1 MTFLNNGLLPRKRY
15 HGLVLSLFL
24 TTLFYGCGGFKVARY
39 YENGALATAAPIAT
53 EIGLQVFKKGG
64 NAFDVAVAV
73 GFTLAVAHPEAG
85 NIGGGGFAMVRD
97 GKNGDIRALDFR
109 ETAPQAA
116 YEMMYLNDQVEV
128 IPDLS
133 TFGAKACGVPGTVAG
148 LFELWTT
155 YGSLPWD
162 SLVLIAAKL
171 ADTGFFVDDYLS
183 QSLDKNKEKL
193 TAFDETAKMF
203 FPEAQSLKPGDRLIQ
218 KDLAN
223 TLLLIADEGRDGFY
237 KGEVA
242 DKFVACMQKHGGLI
256 TQSDLESYL
265 PIWRDPI
272 HFTFDSFEVYSA
284 PPPSSGGIVLG
295 QIMKLLEPY
304 DFSTFTPMSPQYI
317 HLFCEAAR
325 LAFADR
331 SAHLGDPDFYHVPS
345 GLLDSAYLEQRRKL
359 ISEHQATPS
368 EFIQAGMLSAPESE
382 QTTHFSV
389 CDNEGNMVAVTY
401 TLNSFYGNKL
411 VVDGAGFLLN
421 NEMDDFA
428 IKPDY
433 PNLYGLTGGEANKIE
448 PGKKML
454 SSMAPTLVFKRE
466 ENKRAQMRVDQKP
479 NVTKSEHRPYLVL
492 GAPGGSRI
500 ITVVAQTIINLARFQ
515 MSLTDAVKQP
525 RFHHQ
530 WLPDTIYLERGE
542 FDVNVMQALIRYGHS
557 IEECEPFS
565 DLQAIYI
572 DDNGLMTGASDPRK
586 RGTWAGF

>member
-1 MTFLNNGLLPRKRY
+1 MTFLSNGLFPRKRS
-15 HGLVLSLFL
+15 HELVLLLFL
-24 TTLFYGCGGFKVARY
+24 TTLFYGCGDFEVARY
-39 YENGALATAAPIAT
+39 YENGALATSAPVAT
-53 EIGLQVFKKGG
+53 DVGLNVFKNGG

-73 GFTLAVAHPEAG
+73 GFALAVVHPEAG

-97 GKNGDIRALDFR
+97 GRKGEIRALDFR
-109 ETAPQAA
+109 ETAPQSA
-116 YEMMYLNDQVEV
+116 YETMYLNEQGEV
-128 IPDLS
+128 ISDLS

-148 LFELWTT
+148 LFELWKA

-162 SLVLIAAKL
+162 SLVLIATKL
-171 ADTGFFVDDYLS
+171 ADTGFIVDDYLS
-183 QSLDKNKEKL
+183 KSLDKYKEKL
-193 TAFDETAKMF
+193 TAFDETAKIF
-203 FPEAQSLKPGDRLIQ
+203 FPEAQSLKLGDRLIQ

-223 TLLLIADEGRDGFY
+223 TLSLIADEGRDGLY
-237 KGEVA
+237 KGEIA
-242 DKFVACMQKHGGLI
+242 DKIVACMQKHGGLI
-256 TQSDLESYL
+256 TKSDLESYL

-272 HFTFDSFEVYSA
+272 CFTFDSFEVYSA

-331 SAHLGDPDFYHVPS
+331 SAHLGDPGFYHVPS

-359 ISEHQATPS
+359 ISKDHATPS
-368 EFIQAGMLSAPESE
+368 ELIQAGTLPESE

-389 CDNEGNMVAVTY
+389 CDNNGNMVAVTY
-401 TLNSFYGNKL
+401 TLNSSYGCKL

-454 SSMAPTLVFKRE
+454 SSMAPTLVFKKE
-466 ENKRAQMRVDQKP
+466 KNKRAQMGVGQKS
-479 NVTKSEHRPYLVL
+479 NVTRSESRPYLVL

-500 ITVVAQTIINLARFQ
+500 ITVVAQAMINLVRFQ
-515 MSLTDAVKQP
+515 MSLTEAVKQT

-530 WLPDTIYLERGE
+530 WRPDTIFLEQGK
-542 FDVNVMQALIRYGHS
+542 FDISVTQELTRYGHNVA
-557 IEECEPFS
+557 ECEPYS

-572 DDNGLMTGASDPRK
+572 DGNGLMTGASDPRK